1 MLSSKK
7 GYELVKIM
15 PIEKI
20 LVETDGPLGNFKKQ
34 ALFPWNANV
43 AIAILADIW
52 GRNISE
58 AENILRLNLF
68 SVVAKYI

>member
-1 MLSSKK
+1 MQ
-7 GYELVKIM
+7 
-15 PIEKI
+15 IEKI
-20 LVETDGPLGNFKKQ
+20 LVETYGPLGNFKKQ
-34 ALFPWNANV
+34 ALFPCNANI

-68 SVVAKYI
+68 SVVANIYKLQPILIT